1 MVSCMKNEEKYLSD
15 YAHFFKLCVSKVNL
29 ILIGV
34 WVTINR

>member
-1 MVSCMKNEEKYLSD
+1 MVGCMKNKEKYLSD
-15 YAHFFKLCVSKVNL
+15 YSHFLKLCVSKVTL